1 MTNVNELRQRMAVT
15 LDKFGIPK
23 EPVEDWDFESK
34 QPSPTVG
41 PRSNKGGL
49 VPTGGSGTK
58 EDPLIMDLDAISDAD
73 VASTGSVQDRM
84 YEVLDDASYTWEEGK
99 KHSFRAPHPTGHL
112 RDMGEDYDQ
121 YRVTQVPIGSS
132 DMSAFKSPIDAQNPN
147 KHIADIKLDKWLD
160 EGKPKIKNPKYP
172 INISKLRQR
181 LARIYES

>member
-1 MTNVNELRQRMAVT
+1 MTNINELRQRMAVT

-34 QPSPTVG
+34 QATPSVG
-41 PRSNKGGL
+41 DIHSNKGGL

-58 EDPLIMDLDAISDAD
+58 EDPHIIDIDALSDAD
-73 VASTGSVQDRM
+73 VAATGSVRDRM
-84 YEVLDDASYTWEEGK
+84 YEVLDDA
-99 KHSFRAPHPTGHL
+99 
-112 RDMGEDYDQ
+112 GEDYDQ
-121 YRVTQVPIGSS
+121 YRVNQVPIGSS
-132 DMSAFKSPIDAQNPN
+132 DMSAFKSPIDAQNPG